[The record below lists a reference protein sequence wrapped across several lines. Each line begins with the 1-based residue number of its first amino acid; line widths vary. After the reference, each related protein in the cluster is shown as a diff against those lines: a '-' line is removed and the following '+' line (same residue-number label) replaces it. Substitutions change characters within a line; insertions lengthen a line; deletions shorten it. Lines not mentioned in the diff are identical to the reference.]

1 MAELEK
7 QSEGTTMRPRD
18 KIAREDQSMATF
30 IIHTHGRLQEWVAE
44 EKGYFAEE
52 GLTDY
57 ALSSHGL
64 LSPARVRAPTLP
76 VIPDNR
82 QGAYQS
88 YEQGRDASVSCAC
101 HWTVNKAA
109 SGELG
114 RLWGECYTITP
125 CAIFVPAGSAIRAP
139 EDLANVGVHVGYQSG
154 SHFTTLQALEPFLPA
169 EQIKLTFGGSPADR
183 VDQMLDGSAA
193 AATVFGAQYYLL
205 EQLGFRKIVDATFMI
220 AAMVPRQVE
229 IGAVRGYFAA
239 LRRAQADIDIMHQPY
254 TRYYANEFPERHRA
268 LVDVR
273 RFGPGERFV
282 FEPYSKDMYD
292 RTQHWIDERRIFP
305 ADAPGRRA
313 YAEAVIRLD
322 AVE

>member
-1 MAELEK
+1 
-7 QSEGTTMRPRD
+7 
-18 KIAREDQSMATF
+18 MATF

-44 EKGYFAEE
+44 EKGYFAQE

-64 LSPARVRAPTLP
+64 LSSAQVRAPTP
-76 VIPDNR
+76 PAIPDNR

-109 SGELG
+109 SGDFG
-114 RLWGECYTITP
+114 RLWGECYTVTP
-125 CAIFVPAGSAIRAP
+125 CAIFVASGSAIRAP
-139 EDLANVGVHVGYQSG
+139 EDLADVDVHVGYQSG
-154 SHFTTLQALEPFLPA
+154 SHYTTLQALEPFLSGDR
-169 EQIKLTFGGSPADR
+169 IKLTFGGSPADR

-193 AATVFGAQYYLL
+193 AATVFGAQYYLM

-220 AAMVPRQVE
+220 AAMVPRQIE
-229 IGAVRGYFAA
+229 IGAVRSYFSA
-239 LRRAQADIDIMHQPY
+239 LRRAQADIDVMHQPY
-254 TRYYANEFPERHRA
+254 SRYYANELPERHRQ

-282 FEPYSKDMYD
+282 FEPYSQEMYD
-292 RTQHWIDERRIFP
+292 HTQSWIDERGIFP
-305 ADAPGRRA
+305 PDAPSPRA
-313 YAEAVIRLD
+313 YADAVIRLEPS
-322 AVE
+322 AAG